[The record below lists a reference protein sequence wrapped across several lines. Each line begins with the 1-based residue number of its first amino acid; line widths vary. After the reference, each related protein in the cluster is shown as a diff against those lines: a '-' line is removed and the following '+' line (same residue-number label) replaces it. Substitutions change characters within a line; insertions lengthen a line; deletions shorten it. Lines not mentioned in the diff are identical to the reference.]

1 MRKIKTLKSLF
12 VLAIM
17 MISVTIEAQI
27 TKTTA
32 NEIVMNA
39 LNNDTTILV
48 YSLNESVGRG
58 ESIFTADGEE
68 IRNPYDNAY
77 VYFID
82 DIPTANW
89 AHPCRYCFVNV
100 IDGDYTLL
108 HNNIHPRYF
117 DNYEKITETTIS
129 SLAWSGNLQTIPNQV
144 APNEHQW
151 AVLICSHA
159 SYNIER
165 FWGDLSCVYTTLT
178 NRYGYI
184 ENETNDVL
192 SYFNHIIVFAPD
204 GVINNKPL
212 DLNNSGGN
220 SDNDFITEN
229 MVYAGDKEI
238 SYDKESIQIVFDNLA
253 GRDNSLQDYGYRA
266 LDSLDKL
273 FVYVTGHG
281 HTTGDNSYIYI
292 ASDETIY
299 DYELADMVK
308 NINCSQ
314 MTFLLQSC
322 YCGGFVDEL
331 SDVTNTKCKNRVVQT
346 ATSDNRYSHVENNIN
361 YVNSPSWP
369 TRDSNDDY
377 MVCEFT
383 YYWCAALLG
392 YYPIIRLNQNPIIG
406 PWNIFDNNII
416 GSFPWN
422 MFFDENA
429 IHNHIEYDVSPDTD
443 CDGVI
448 SMNEAFV
455 FARKL
460 DSWDTLG
467 YYNPPY
473 SVENNGWIAAE
484 YPQASYESTFT
495 QELITLDGYKG
506 EINGEAETGVGHN
519 YILDGD
525 VAVDTDGSLTINS
538 GSTIIGNIN
547 GRSIINAGSL
557 STAVGA
563 NNVTFRNVVLENNG
577 GDMFNLSHCVFDS
590 CGTILTYNGPVSL
603 IGNTFNETR
612 IKATTNNPPRNEYCI
627 VISSNTFNNT
637 VSNNTIYLEKIPRC
651 NVSGNIITAGGNGI
665 YINRLDGAYQNYIFS
680 NNIIRYCGG
689 SGFISYASNGKLR
702 NNSITSNG
710 SDGIQS
716 LNLSNLYVRGDSTV
730 TLLHDTQKIQG
741 NDRYQIYAT
750 NNSHPHDFRYNW
762 LGGNGT
768 NNDVILYFESNQ
780 MQDERPSTIDVYNN
794 CWYPLADNNIPS
806 HLLASGD
813 ATFNYLPT
821 WTPTGIDVPGEPGPA
836 ERLSRGNSLVENGD
850 YDGARIIFM
859 DIVSDFPESPEA
871 IAAIKA
877 LYSVEVGS
885 DGDFS
890 DLKDYYIGLLSD
902 DFLGNTA
909 DNLANRCDVEM
920 GNYYDAIEWYEY
932 KIIDTNSTY
941 SERIFAEIDLGDL
954 YLQMDE
960 NGYRGIKGKMP
971 EFVPTS
977 KEAHMKHTEHLL
989 SLLPGDME
997 EGALYDYDQTI
1008 NHNSTGANLMISPN
1022 PTSGEISLSFK
1033 FENECNVVVNI
1044 FNVLGNVVKNV
1055 SLGRLKGGIHEER
1068 LDLSDMPDG
1077 MYFCSL
1083 STDNENKNIV
1093 KIFVRH

>member
-1 MRKIKTLKSLF
+1 MLKSLF

-17 MISVTIEAQI
+17 LISVTIEAQI
-27 TKTTA
+27 TKTAA
-32 NEIVMNA
+32 NELIMNA

-82 DIPTANW
+82 DIPSANW
-89 AHPCRYCFVNV
+89 AHSCRYCFVNTTDGTYSMV
-100 IDGDYTLL
+100 I
-108 HNNIHPRYF
+108 HNFYPS
-117 DNYEKITETTIS
+117 NYELFS
-129 SLAWSGNLQTIPNQV
+129 SIRTMSNENGWHWPYTNYTMPPVA
-144 APNEHQW
+144 APNSKLY
-151 AVLICSHA
+151 AVLIAGEPGTHNPIKSW
-159 SYNIER
+159 YN
-165 FWGDLSCVYTTLT
+165 LSCVYTALV
-178 NRYGYI
+178 NKYGFI
-184 ENETNDVL
+184 ESNCYGGKSNILVIAPNVVKHSIDNKYHNNDK
-192 SYFNHIIVFAPD
+192 F
-204 GVINNKPL
+204 GT
-212 DLNNSGGN
+212 DLNQNN
-220 SDNDFITEN
+220 NTEVYVDDFVDES
-229 MVYAGDKEI
+229 MFPY
-238 SYDKESIQIVFDNLA
+238 SKESIRSIFQNLSGEINTTDSILELTDN
-253 GRDNSLQDYGYRA
+253 DQ
-266 LDSLDKL
+266 L
-273 FVYVTGHG
+273 FVFLCGHG
-281 HTTGDNSYIYI
+281 NTYNNNSYFKIL
-292 ASDETIY
+292 DENNDDIRLY
-299 DYELADMVK
+299 DYELANWVR
-308 NINCSQ
+308 NIKCAQ
-314 MTFLLQSC
+314 MTFLIDCC
-322 YCGGFVDEL
+322 YSGGFIDDIMNDSNAV
-331 SDVTNTKCKNRVVQT
+331 CKNRVVHT
-346 ATSDNRYSHVENNIN
+346 CTDASHEGRVEQHI
-361 YVNSPSWP
+361 
-369 TRDSNDDY
+369 TRNDKADEQWQI
-377 MVCEFT
+377 VDEFV
-383 YYWCAALLG
+383 YYWASAILG
-392 YYPIIRLNQNPIIG
+392 YYPILELQNDWLTG
-406 PWNIFDNNII
+406 PWHQYDSTAI
-416 GSFPWN
+416 GQFPWN
-422 MFFDENA
+422 MFDSFQEGNGYS
-429 IHNHIEYDVSPDTD
+429 HVGYDVNPDYNH
-443 CDGVI
+443 DGIV
-448 SMNEAFV
+448 SMDEAYY
-455 FARKL
+455 FANTL
-460 DSWDTLG
+460 DSYSQSGYFNPYDGNVLG
-467 YYNPPY
+467 
-473 SVENNGWIAAE
+473 AE

-506 EINGEAETGVGHN
+506 KINGEAETGVGHN

-563 NNVTFRNVVLENNG
+563 NNVTFRNVVLENNS

-612 IKATTNNPPRNEYCI
+612 IKATTNNPPRSEYCI

-871 IAAIKA
+871 IAAMKA

-885 DGDFS
+885 GGDFS

-960 NGYRGIKGKMP
+960 NGDRGIKGKMP

-1033 FENECNVVVNI
+1033 FENECNGVVNI
-1044 FNVLGNVVKNV
+1044 FNVLGNVVKKV